1 MNDSHQKAAEMHQ
14 IAAHAHIAAMAQH
27 GKGDHLT
34 GHEFSKL
41 AMEHSVQ
48 AFELAQAAH
57 RESAKRIQKPAPAVA
72 PACN

>member
-1 MNDSHQKAAEMHQ
+1 MNESYQKAAEMHQ
-14 IAAHAHIAAMAQH
+14 IAAHAHMAAMEQH

-41 AMEHSVQ
+41 ALEHSTK

-57 RESAKRIQKPAPAVA
+57 RESEKLLPKRTAAARPSK
-72 PACN
+72 